1 MCGKFSIGEEC
12 PKIFAWAEKCMQKDS
27 VAKSL
32 PDQKKIY
39 EFFAQLRKKLG
50 LD

>member
-1 MCGKFSIGEEC
+1 
-12 PKIFAWAEKCMQKDS
+12 MQKDS

-32 PDQKKIY
+32 LDQKKIH
-39 EFFAQLRKKLG
+39 EFFVQLRKKLG